1 MLAGA
6 LVALLNFPVAGH
18 RKGWLSALALAD
30 AGLALTLTTAFV
42 VWQFHARA
50 PLLAVRLLKNRGFGA
65 ALLVAVAYGLELFGT
80 TYLVPVFV
88 QDIAAYGPAK
98 AGNLLLVPGFA
109 LALALRSAAG

>member
-1 MLAGA
+1 MLTGA

-30 AGLALTLTTAFV
+30 AGL
-42 VWQFHARA
+42 RA
-50 PLLAVRLLKNRGFGA
+50 YADNRLCRLAVSCSSTVTGGAFAQNRGFGA
-65 ALLVAVAYGLELFGT
+65 ALLVAVAYGLGLFGT